1 MDMLIRDTR
10 MYPKTKLL
18 PKYTL
23 QKTIMIFEK
32 GKILYFSNL
41 RDNSHTHVLM
51 DFHCYY
57 NLQLFHLRW
66 SVQLDN
72 TGLKTFA
79 LNLFDMKEA

>member
-1 MDMLIRDTR
+1 MLIRATR

-18 PKYTL
+18 SKDTL
-23 QKTIMIFEK
+23 QKKKNNYGFEK

-51 DFHCYY
+51 DFHYYY

-79 LNLFDMKEA
+79 SNLFDMKEA